1 MNRCDPAKK
10 SDKLEVRL
18 PHATKQAFLQRCRAE
33 GRSASEA
40 VRGFIDSYPARPLTQ
55 KELPMN
61 LRPALAYAAA
71 TAALIIGVVT
81 PTATSSRAA
90 PDFKA
95 IFNGIDSN
103 HDGKVTKEEMT
114 GKRTGGGVTGNPN
127 GKRSGSVS
135 LSPGFDDLDVNR
147 DGAVVFAEFEAFS
160 RAAMKQAFLQMDANS
175 DGKITLA
182 EMHPARA
189 DAKSNG
195 MKVSGDAEAF
205 FMRFDKNKGG
215 ALTEAAFSDLPS

>member
-1 MNRCDPAKK
+1 MHDPAKK

-18 PHATKQAFLQRCRAE
+18 PHATKQAFLRRCQAE

-40 VRGFIDSYPARPLTQ
+40 VRGFIDTYLARPLTQ
-55 KELPMN
+55 KELPMYV
-61 LRPALAYAAA
+61 RPTLAFAAA
-71 TAALIIGVVT
+71 TAALVIGVVT
-81 PTATSSRAA
+81 LTATPSRAA

-95 IFNGIDSN
+95 IFNSIDVN
-103 HDGKVTKEEMT
+103 HDGKATKEELI

-135 LSPGFDDLDVNR
+135 LSAGFNEMDVNR
-147 DGAVVFAEFEAFS
+147 DGVVAFAEFEAFNLAS
-160 RAAMKQAFLQMDANS
+160 IKRAFLQMDANS

-182 EMHPARA
+182 EIHPAPA
-189 DAKSNG
+189 DTKSSG

-205 FMRFDKNKGG
+205 FMRFDKNKDG
-215 ALTEAAFSDLPS
+215 ALTEAEFSDLPS

>member
-1 MNRCDPAKK
+1 MHDPAKK

-18 PHATKQAFLQRCRAE
+18 PHATKQAFLQRCQAE

-40 VRGFIDSYPARPLTQ
+40 VRGFIDAYLARPLTQ
-55 KELPMN
+55 KELPMFV
-61 LRPALAYAAA
+61 RPTLAYAAA
-71 TAALIIGVVT
+71 TAALVIGVVT
-81 PTATSSRAA
+81 LTATPSRAA

-95 IFNGIDSN
+95 IFNGIDAN

-114 GKRTGGGVTGNPN
+114 GKRTGGGVTGNPS

-135 LSPGFDDLDVNR
+135 LSAGFDDLDVNR

-160 RAAMKQAFLQMDANS
+160 LASMKKAFLQMDANS

-182 EMHPARA
+182 EMHPSPAEPKA
-189 DAKSNG
+189 NG
-195 MKVSGDAEAF
+195 MSVSGDAQAF
-205 FMRFDKNKGG
+205 FIRFDKNKDG
-215 ALTEAAFSDLPS
+215 ALTEAEFSDLPS